1 MQADEIAVQIAIE
14 LIRKSGVREALDV
27 LTAERISIT
36 SAYMAEQIIE
46 ALGLGEEDMATLF
59 TLKGFTGTPLVV
71 RSSGGD
77 FAIALA
83 SVANSNNTSTGAR
96 QSQTID
102 LGAEWDQSFM
112 IETEFELAA
121 TPTAGNAIN
130 IHGSFNTA
138 TGAGKAN
145 TSGSDAAYTGYSNNI
160 SDALRQIELLGVHV
174 CTSQAT
180 ATVQKCDAGTFRA
193 RGRYLNLVVH
203 NQSGAAFHSSDTN
216 CLIRLIPVGVRGVS

>member
-1 MQADEIAVQIAIE
+1 MQSDEIAVQIAIE

-46 ALGLGEEDMATLF
+46 ALGLGEENMATLF
-59 TLKGFTGTPLVV
+59 TMKSFNGTALTVK
-71 RSSGGD
+71 SSAGD
-77 FAIALA
+77 AAITLA
-83 SVANSNNTSTGAR
+83 SLANSNNTSTGAR
-96 QSQTID
+96 QSATID
-102 LGAEWDQSFM
+102 LGAEWDQWWKM
-112 IETEFELAA
+112 ETEFEMAA

-130 IHGSFNTA
+130 IHGSFNTSS
-138 TGAGKAN
+138 GGGQAN

-180 ATVQKCDAGTFRA
+180 ATVQKCDAGRFRPT
-193 RGRYLNLVVH
+193 GRYLNLVVH
-203 NQSGAAFHSSDTN
+203 NQSGASFHSSDSN
-216 CLIRLIPVGVRGVS
+216 CLIRLVPVGVRGVS